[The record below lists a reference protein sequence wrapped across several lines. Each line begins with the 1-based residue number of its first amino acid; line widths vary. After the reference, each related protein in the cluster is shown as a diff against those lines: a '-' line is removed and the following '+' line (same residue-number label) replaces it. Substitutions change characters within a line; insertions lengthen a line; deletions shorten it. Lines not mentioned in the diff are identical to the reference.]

1 MIYLYKNIL
10 IIYIMANL
18 INYKNQIIEESS
30 SVIDNLSKPKISK
43 LIMTVYEFNQIIGLR
58 TMQLSLGA
66 IPFINTDKFI
76 IKNNIDLR
84 QISIQEFKEGKIP
97 YMIKRPLPN
106 NKYEYIRIKDLDL
119 AKIKYLY

>member
-1 MIYLYKNIL
+1 
-10 IIYIMANL
+10 MANL